1 MKITLTDGT
10 FYTYLTS
17 LKTQE
22 FKLDLIKNFSTT
34 QPLSSNLITEI
45 LLYLT
50 TTDPKGSLIAFDE
63 LKILD
68 SNGINIAN
76 QGLLTSTESFDS
88 SFPLINSIDNN
99 DNTEFATKSNL
110 GAYWKIIF
118 NIPVNISK
126 IILVNRNTDPDH
138 LSHVAMKITFK
149 NKIQKF
155 LSLSSDKIQTYTIT
169 QILNSSSNIISAI
182 DNPNRLKNIKLFF
195 NSETYL
201 NGVIGFNELKV
212 YDTGNNNI
220 TKNGIITSSTSTD
233 LNKSIDND
241 EKTTF
246 QTDSNSSAYW
256 NLSFLDPVSF
266 NKISIINRDNNPQDL
281 ENVIMKI
288 TLSNDISYYTYL
300 KSIKN
305 QDYTNDDILK
315 LSTSLITSTINSLKE
330 IMIYF
335 FENDPKGSLIAF
347 NELKVFDNSGNNI
360 ANKGVV
366 SSSSVWDG
374 FNINSSIDKDE
385 SSSFASKIDADLGAW
400 WKLSFS
406 TPINI
411 SKISLV
417 NRDVDPDHL
426 SHTVMKISLNDNKPR
441 YIKLNS
447 DKLQEMTIDKIV
459 KSQTD
464 IIDKQS
470 LKEIYIYLF
479 ENDPKGSLIAFNE
492 LKVLDLQGNNIANKG
507 IASSS
512 TPWSGFDIKST
523 IDNNDTTQFA
533 TNISYD
539 AFWKLTFD
547 IPISFSKIILV
558 NRDTDSDHLIHAAMK
573 ITNGVGSFYTKLNAN
588 KTIEISKDALPSS
601 TQINKA
607 FTQLYFPGINK
618 LFKTGDTFSFK
629 NSDSGKICS
638 DDTNGI
644 LCNRDV
650 VGYWEMFK
658 MNIVDANTNKIG
670 IKSGRTGNWC
680 SDMGTDTVHCDT
692 ANLNTYET
700 FQLIPL
706 DNSKFLIK
714 SGRTGQNCKFR
725 DGKMTCNGPSYG
737 NPDEIF
743 MLM

>member
-17 LKTQE
+17 LKNQE

-45 LLYLT
+45 LLYLVT
-50 TTDPKGSLIAFDE
+50 SDPKGSLIAFDE
-63 LKILD
+63 LKVLD

-76 QGLLTSTESFDS
+76 QGSLTSTESFDS

-99 DNTEFATKSNL
+99 DSTEFATKSNL
-110 GAYWKIIF
+110 GAYWKLIF

-126 IILVNRNTDPDH
+126 IILINRDSDPDH
-138 LSHVAMKITFK
+138 LSHVAMRITLK
-149 NKIQKF
+149 NKTQKF
-155 LSLSSDKIQTYTIT
+155 LLLSSDKIQNYTIT
-169 QILNSSSNIISAI
+169 QILNSSNIIPVI
-182 DNPNRLKNIKLFF
+182 DNPNKLKNIKLFF

-220 TKNGIITSSTSTD
+220 TKNGIITSSTSTN
-233 LNKSIDND
+233 LNMSFDND
-241 EKTTF
+241 DKTTF
-246 QTDSNSSAYW
+246 QTDANSSAYW
-256 NLSFLDPVSF
+256 NLSFSEPIAF
-266 NKISIINRDNNPQDL
+266 NKISIINRINNPQDL

-300 KSIKN
+300 KSIIN
-305 QDYTNDDILK
+305 QDYTIDDILK
-315 LSTSLITSTINSLKE
+315 LSTSIITSTPNSLKE

-335 FENDPKGSLIAF
+335 FENDPKGALIAF

-360 ANKGVV
+360 ANTGIV

-374 FNINSSIDKDE
+374 FNIKSSIDKDD
-385 SSSFASKIDADLGAW
+385 STSFASKIDPDFSAW

-411 SKISLV
+411 SKISLI
-417 NRDVDPDHL
+417 NRDNDPDHL

-447 DKLQEMTIDKIV
+447 DKLQEMTIDIIV
-459 KSQTD
+459 KAQTD

-507 IASSS
+507 IVSSS
-512 TPWSGFDIKST
+512 TPWTGFDLKST
-523 IDNNDTTQFA
+523 IDNNDNTQFA

-547 IPISFSKIILV
+547 IPVSFTKIILV
-558 NRDTDSDHLIHAAMK
+558 NRDSDPDHLNHAAMK
-573 ITNGVGSFYTKLNAN
+573 ITNGIGSFYTKLNSN
-588 KTIEISKDALPSS
+588 KIIEISKDVLPSNV
-601 TQINKA
+601 QINKA
-607 FTQLYFPGINK
+607 FTQIYFPGLNK
-618 LFKTGDTFSFK
+618 LFKMGDTFSFK
-629 NSDSGKICS
+629 NFDSGKICS

-644 LCNRDV
+644 LCNRDS
-650 VGYWEMFK
+650 VGSWEMFK
-658 MNIVDANTNKIG
+658 IQIVDANTNKIG

-680 SDMGTDTVHCDT
+680 SDMGTDTTHCDT

-706 DNSKFLIK
+706 DNNKFLIK

-725 DGKMTCNGPSYG
+725 DGKMTCWGPSYG

-743 MLM
+743 MLI